1 MRLHR
6 YALASVMLCGLQGFF
21 PLFGATSAAQVGV
34 RVSIERFV
42 LPNGLRLIVHENHD
56 LPLAHVRM
64 FYDVAEKD
72 AGPGQTAHAHLFE
85 HLAFSRTEHLDRSIW
100 SFLKAI
106 GAKDYDANSQYDYT
120 HYYTTVPVAVLD
132 TILWMEA
139 ERMAHLASALTDE
152 DLVRSRREVFQEAER
167 LLRLPPIRI
176 LKETWEHTY
185 PKGHPYAGF
194 NIASEDV
201 NRATLLDAR
210 RFYGRYYHPANAG
223 LVVAGDVSPAAVR
236 AVVETRFGSIP
247 ARSPRTRS
255 GPRVAQRSETRR
267 RRIDGVLDGAQI
279 RLVWNTPGWGTPTAD
294 YLELATI
301 IMTRRLSGRLRG
313 NGLATEINGGTEMRG
328 LGGQVMLDVLSSSPA
343 GFPAIEQIIGEEIGR
358 LASNGPT
365 RAELDHA
372 REEYRGGLDRDAAK
386 LAGVTLLLGI
396 GELLWRDPGHLQLML
411 ERAEGATAEDV
422 RKAVDA
428 WLTHGAFVLEF
439 TPAG

>member
-6 YALASVMLCGLQGFF
+6 YSLVSVMLCSLQGFF
-21 PLFGATSAAQVGV
+21 PLFGGTSAAQVGV
-34 RVSIERFV
+34 PVSFERFV

-64 FYDVAEKD
+64 FYNVAEKD

-85 HLAFSRTEHLDRSIW
+85 HLAFSRTERLDRSIW

-120 HYYTTVPVAVLD
+120 HYYATVPIAVLD

-139 ERMAHLASALTDE
+139 QRMAHLVSALTEE
-152 DLVRSRREVFQEAER
+152 DLERSRREVFQEAER
-167 LLRLPPIRI
+167 LLRLPPVRI
-176 LKETWEHTY
+176 LKETWDHTY
-185 PKGHPYAGF
+185 PEDHPYAGF

-210 RFYGRYYHPANAG
+210 RFYARYYHPANAV
-223 LVVAGDVSPAAVR
+223 LVVAGDASPASVR
-236 AVVETRFGSIP
+236 ASVETRFGSIA
-247 ARSPRTRS
+247 ARSPRANS
-255 GPRVAQRSETRR
+255 EPRVAQRSEIRR
-267 RRIDGVLDGAQI
+267 RRIEGVVPGPQI
-279 RLVWNTPGWGTPTAD
+279 RLVWNTPGWGTAAAD

-301 IMTRRLSGRLRG
+301 IMTRRLSDRLPG
-313 NGLATEINGGTEMRG
+313 NGLATEVNGRTEMRW

-343 GFPAIEQIIGEEIGR
+343 GFPAIEQIIVEEIGR

-365 RAELDHA
+365 RAELAHA
-372 REEYRGGLDRDAAK
+372 REEYRGSLGRDAAK

-396 GELLWRDPGHLQLML
+396 GEILWRDPGHLQVMID
-411 ERAEGATAEDV
+411 RAEGATAEDV
-422 RKAVDA
+422 RSAVDA
-428 WLTHGAFVLEF
+428 WLTRGAFVLGF
-439 TPAG
+439 TPPG